1 MMNKQISDQA
11 LALQVDKLPK
21 EMQPQRD
28 LWQGIERAI
37 QHKSQQATVE
47 SKKNNVIPMAWAAS
61 LIAAV
66 LVAWVSF
73 APTTSELSTPLMAN
87 NQEKLQPSAGQ
98 LVSSMQESFQQQKQ
112 AMLVSYGK
120 PDMTNLPIKM
130 QNQLVELAQAR
141 KAIEKALTNDA
152 NNADLLNLLRFTQ
165 AQELDLL
172 QKLYPY
178 MNNKNAQ
185 WQTI

>member
-1 MMNKQISDQA
+1 MNKQISDQA
-11 LALQVDKLPK
+11 LASQVDKLPK

-28 LWQGIERAI
+28 LWSGIERAI
-37 QHKSQQATVE
+37 QNKSQQSAIE
-47 SKKNNVIPMAWAAS
+47 SKKSNVIPMAWAAS

-66 LVAWVSF
+66 LVAWISF
-73 APTTSELSTPLMAN
+73 APTTSQLSIPLTAN
-87 NQEKLQPSAGQ
+87 NDETLQLRAGQ

-112 AMLVSYGK
+112 SMLVSYGK

-130 QNQLVELAQAR
+130 QDQLIELAQAR
-141 KAIEKALTNDA
+141 KTIEKALVNDG
-152 NNADLLNLLRFTQ
+152 NNVDLLNLLRFTQ
-165 AQELDLL
+165 QQELNLL
-172 QKLYPY
+172 QQLYPY

>member
-1 MMNKQISDQA
+1 MSKQITDQT
-11 LALQVDKLPK
+11 LASHVDKLPQ

-37 QHKSQQATVE
+37 QHKSQQRE
-47 SKKNNVIPMAWAAS
+47 EIKEKSKVVPMAWAAS

-73 APTTSELSTPLMAN
+73 SPSSQVSAPLVAN
-87 NQEKLQPSAGQ
+87 NNEALQQAAGQ
-98 LVSSMQESFQQQKQ
+98 LVSAMQANFKQQKQ

-120 PDMTNLPIKM
+120 PDMTNLPAKM
-130 QNQLVELAQAR
+130 QTQLTELAQAR
-141 KAIEKALTNDA
+141 KTIERALANDE
-152 NNADLLNLLRFTQ
+152 NNVDLLNLLRFTQ
-165 AQELDLL
+165 QQELNLL
-172 QKLYPY
+172 QQLYPF
-178 MNNKNAQ
+178 MNNENSQ